1 MRYVGSYFVQP
12 LTVAWVLSVAAAAI
26 AVGFLTAAWLRRGGW
41 EKLRRLEPGAVVWAV
56 AALYFLIFAA
66 ATIGRHYAMA
76 TTFDL
81 AYHANLVYQCS
92 RGHLFQQT
100 VDPTLGGVMR
110 QLSFTLVALAPF
122 GASCPSPCYLL
133 ITQTLSQAAAALI
146 IFAIARTEEGP
157 RWPAAA
163 LAVSFALSPALH
175 GANLFDFDARALAVP
190 AILGAC
196 YFFSRRRFGFGLALA
211 LIAALTREDLALY
224 AVGLAAWGGFATG
237 RRKAGLAVA
246 LGLGLYFAVV
256 CCVVYPKLTYAGDVG
271 LFESWVFT
279 RHFGMLEAVRGDAGG
294 TQTLLQALGPKSGY
308 LLALLIPVA
317 AFLPF
322 AGSALLIIILP
333 LAVPAATSMEAV
345 YKFGLHYPFGVL
357 PFLYGA
363 AAVGA
368 RRLAAQA
375 DKWKGLFLTAAST
388 AAVLTQAL
396 FIVAFSRSYY
406 GPALSAVIP
415 GPHEKGM
422 AAALKLV
429 PADVA
434 VCTDEPF
441 LPHLARRRYLYFYP
455 LARSAKLPRKPAA
468 LLLNRRLY
476 PAAELPAI
484 LACAREWGL
493 GLYEC
498 TPDFAYFARGPGR
511 RPNEDLF
518 EAWFRAAE
526 DWRCRGPG
534 VRCDVADPR
543 AHDGRAAYVPSSL
556 HLPAAPGYVYPPG
569 EYKFVFFVTPA
580 AKKNLCRVSVKAYAL
595 DAVTG
600 EVIARRE
607 VVRKAGGGGRYKRV
621 PVRMNIGRR
630 FLFGFD
636 AAATAPFYFD
646 AVSVNSTAFTL
657 ASLADA
663 ASSAPS
669 APP

>member
-1 MRYVGSYFVQP
+1 MRYVGSYFVRP
-12 LTVAWVLSVAAAAI
+12 ETAAWVLGVTVAAV
-26 AVGFLTAAWLRRGGW
+26 AVGVLVAAWLRRGGW
-41 EKLRRLEPGAVVWAV
+41 EKLRALEPGAVVWSV
-56 AALYFLIFAA
+56 AALYFVAFAA
-66 ATIGRHYAMA
+66 ATVGRHYAMA

-92 RGHLFQQT
+92 CGHLFQQT

-122 GASCPSPCYLL
+122 GAFCPSACYLV
-133 ITQTLSQAAAALI
+133 IAQTLSQAGAALI
-146 IFAIARTEEGP
+146 IFVIARPAEGP

-196 YFFSRRRFGFGLALA
+196 YFFSRGRFGFGLAFTL
-211 LIAALTREDLALY
+211 LAALTREDLALY

-246 LGLGLYFAVV
+246 LGLGLYFLLV
-256 CCVVYPKLTYAGDVG
+256 CCIIYPKLTYAGDVG
-271 LFESWVFT
+271 PFESWVFT
-279 RHFGMLEAVRGDAGG
+279 RHFGVLEAVRGDAGG
-294 TQTLLQALGPKSGY
+294 AQSLLQGLGPKSGY

-322 AGSALLIIILP
+322 AGSALMIIILP

-368 RRLAAQA
+368 RRLAARA
-375 DKWKGLFLTAAST
+375 AARKGFFLTAASA
-388 AAVLTQAL
+388 AAVITQAL

-406 GPALSAVIP
+406 GPVLSAVVP

-422 AAALKLV
+422 AGALKLV

-441 LPHLARRRYLYFYP
+441 LPRLARRRYLYSYP
-455 LARSAKLPRKPAA
+455 LARTAELPREPAA

-484 LACAREWGL
+484 LACAREWDL
-493 GLYEC
+493 GLCEC
-498 TPDFAYFARGPGR
+498 NPDFAYFARGPER
-511 RPNEDLF
+511 RPNEELF
-518 EAWFRAAE
+518 EAWFRTAE

-534 VRCDVADPR
+534 VRCDVADHR

-569 EYKFVFFVTPA
+569 EYNFVFLVAPA
-580 AKKNLCRVSVKAYAL
+580 AKKDLCRVIVKAFAL
-595 DAVTG
+595 DPDTG
-600 EVIARRE
+600 EVIAWRE
-607 VVRKAGGGGRYKRV
+607 VVRKAGGGNRYRRV
-621 PVRMNIGRR
+621 GVQMNIGRR

-646 AVSVNSTAFTL
+646 AVSINCKAFTL
-657 ASLADA
+657 ASLAEG
-663 ASSAPS
+663 ASLSPS